1 MQTPDSMRIAIGIF
15 GRTNSGKSSLLNAI
29 ADQNFSIVSDKK
41 GTTTD
46 PVRKAME
53 LPGTGAVLFTDTAGF
68 CDDGELGV
76 LREEKTLQVLDKSD
90 VVLAVFS
97 CEETNFDWVKKISGK
112 GKKLIC
118 VLTKTD
124 CADSKEIEDA
134 KKRIF
139 SVTQTEPV
147 LFSAVT
153 KKAFPNL

>member
-68 CDDGELGV
+68 
-76 LREEKTLQVLDKSD
+76 
-90 VVLAVFS
+90 
-97 CEETNFDWVKKISGK
+97 
-112 GKKLIC
+112 
-118 VLTKTD
+118 
-124 CADSKEIEDA
+124 
-134 KKRIF
+134 
-139 SVTQTEPV
+139 
-147 LFSAVT
+147 
-153 KKAFPNL
+153 